1 MELRVQQLAANLQ
14 ESLAPIYLLSGDEP
28 LQVEESL
35 QMLRSHARNLGYL
48 DRHVFHAERSFDW
61 GQLAEQTSNL
71 SLFSEKK
78 ILELRMPSAKPGTAG
93 AKALQS
99 YCEALPEDVLLLIQS
114 GKLDRS
120 ALKTKWVQAI
130 SKVGVLVRVWPLNGA
145 ELIRWVQTRLRKEQL
160 ADDRQTAEYIAS
172 RVEGNMLAAAQ
183 EIEKMALLQMGEKG
197 SNQTA
202 AWMSNQSKYNVFD
215 LVDTILLG
223 ERGKSIKILKQL
235 QQESFAPNL
244 VLWALAELV
253 RAVIFTAQQNR
264 SAAKGVQNVFYY
276 NKKDRLATQAHK
288 YNNKQLYALLAK
300 CAHLDQVI
308 KGRATGN
315 AWHGFTEIALKMAR

>member
-1 MELRVQQLAANLQ
+1 MELRVQQLASHLQ
-14 ESLAPIYLLSGDEP
+14 DSLAPIYLISGDEP
-28 LQVEESL
+28 LQVEESME
-35 QMLRSHARNLGYL
+35 MLRAHFRGLGYL
-48 DRHVFHAERSFDW
+48 ERQVLHVERSFDW
-61 GQLAEQTSNL
+61 GQLAEHTGNL

-93 AKALQS
+93 TKALQA
-99 YCEALPEDVLLLIQS
+99 YCEALPEDVVMFIQC

-120 ALKTKWVQAI
+120 SMKTKWVQAI
-130 SKVGVLVRVWPLNGA
+130 SKAGVLVRAWPLNGS
-145 ELIRWVQTRLRKEQL
+145 ELIRWVQSRLRKEQL

-183 EIEKMALLQMGEKG
+183 EIEKMALLKLGEQ
-197 SNQTA
+197 STNQSA
-202 AWMSNQSKYNVFD
+202 AWMSEQSKYNVFD
-215 LVDTILLG
+215 LVDTILQG
-223 ERGKSIKILKQL
+223 ERGKAVKILKQL

-253 RAVIFTAQQNR
+253 RAVIYTAQSRR
-264 SAAKGVQNVFYY
+264 SGGKGIQNVFYY
-276 NKKDRLATQAHK
+276 NKKDRLSVQA
-288 YNNKQLYALLAK
+288 NKFSSDQLYTLLAK

-315 AWHGFTEIALKMAR
+315 SWHGFTEIALKLAR

>member
-1 MELRVQQLAANLQ
+1 MELRVQQLADHLQ
-14 ESLAPIYLLSGDEP
+14 KSLAPIYLISGDEP
-28 LQVEESL
+28 LQVEEAMV
-35 QMLRSHARNLGYL
+35 MLREYARNNGYQ
-48 DRHVFHAERSFDW
+48 DRHVFHVERSFDW
-61 GQLAEQTSNL
+61 AQLAEQISNL

-93 AKALQS
+93 TKALQS
-99 YCEALPEDVLLLIQS
+99 YCEALPEDVLLLIQC

-120 ALKTKWVQAI
+120 TLKTKWVQAV
-130 SKVGVLVRVWPLNGA
+130 SKAGVLMRAWPLNGA
-145 ELIRWVQTRLRKEQL
+145 ELIRWVQTRLRGEQL

-183 EIEKMALLQMGEKG
+183 EIEKMALLKLGEEN
-197 SNQTA
+197 SNETA

-215 LVDTILLG
+215 LVDTILQG
-223 ERGKSIKILKQL
+223 QRGKAIKILKQL

-244 VLWALAELV
+244 VLWSLAELV
-253 RAVIFTAQQNR
+253 RAVIYTGQQKR
-264 SAAKGVQNVFYY
+264 SGAKGIQNVFYY
-276 NKKDRLATQAHK
+276 NKKDRLATQVHK
-288 YNNKQLYALLAK
+288 FNSQQLYTLLAK

>member
-1 MELRVQQLAANLQ
+1 MELRVQQLAAHLQ
-14 ESLAPIYLLSGDEP
+14 DSLAPIYLVSGDEP
-28 LQVEESL
+28 LQVEESME
-35 QMLRSHARNLGYL
+35 MLRTHCRSLGFQERQVL
-48 DRHVFHAERSFDW
+48 HVERSFDW
-61 GQLAEQTSNL
+61 GQLAECTGNL

-93 AKALQS
+93 TKALRA
-99 YCEALPEDVLLLIQS
+99 YCAALPDDVVMFIQS

-120 ALKTKWVQAI
+120 SMKTKWVQAI
-130 SKVGVLVRVWPLNGA
+130 SEAGVLVRVWPLNGS
-145 ELIRWVQTRLRKEQL
+145 ELIRWVQSRLRKEQL
-160 ADDRQTAEYIAS
+160 ADDQQAAEYIAS

-183 EIEKMALLQMGEKG
+183 EIEKMVLLQLGEKN
-197 SNQTA
+197 SNQST

-215 LVDTILLG
+215 LVDTILCG
-223 ERGKSIKILKQL
+223 ERGKTVKILKQL

-253 RAVIFTAQQNR
+253 RAVIHTSKSQGSR
-264 SAAKGVQNVFYY
+264 SKGIQNVFYY
-276 NKKDRLATQAHK
+276 NKKDRLSVQAHK
-288 YNNKQLYALLAK
+288 FNNDQLYTLLAK

-315 AWHGFTEIALKMAR
+315 SWHGFTEIALKLAR